1 MTQLLPT
8 SIFQPST
15 LRNLHSLTLS
25 IPPLDPDR
33 ESLSTIAMLA
43 PIQGYDYNQ
52 TAMLLLV
59 PQSSNNSQS
68 FSGFPPR
75 QSYISTLSDI
85 LTHHAPVL
93 ERIQICGS
101 HSFFDP
107 FAETSRLLSR
117 LVKTHRE
124 RLRRISVYRILID
137 LEVIKHICMNCPA
150 LEELF
155 VMVEPDKLVN
165 LCLPLDSL
173 SPMTLLQNIL
183 ANHVHHAR
191 SLKNIHINYPPG
203 DQFQFNDAPV
213 LSLEKAFEFV
223 KRCDNPSIT
232 QFGCNSRVWLVSI
245 FSPS

>member
-1 MTQLLPT
+1 MLST
-8 SIFQPST
+8 SIFQLPT

-33 ESLSTIAMLA
+33 ESLSTIAMPA
-43 PIQGYDYNQ
+43 PTQGYDLNQ
-52 TAMLLLV
+52 MAMLLLV
-59 PQSSNNSQS
+59 PESNNSRS
-68 FSGFPPR
+68 FSEFPSR
-75 QSYISTLSDI
+75 QSYTSTLSDI

-93 ERIQICGS
+93 EKIQICGS

-107 FAETSRLLSR
+107 FPEMSWLLYR

-124 RLRRISVYRILID
+124 RLKRISVYRILID
-137 LEVIKHICMNCPA
+137 LEVIKHICMNCFA

-155 VMVEPDKLVN
+155 VVVEPGKLVN
-165 LCLPLDSL
+165 LCLHFNSL

-183 ANHVHHAR
+183 ADHVHHAR
-191 SLKNIHINYPPG
+191 SLKTIHVNYFPS
-203 DQFQFNDAPV
+203 DQFQYNDAAV
-213 LSLEKAFEFV
+213 LSLEKAVEFV

-245 FSPS
+245 FLPHNRLI